1 MEGIRKLFIS
11 PNHRIEMKYLK
22 QTYDRLI
29 RGNFISRDSLSDHQ
43 RDMFRDIEDNLPEY
57 TGYFERIGLI
67 LTEGDGFFYMTRSE
81 NRTDL
86 ARKLERFSHW
96 IDVLDFLKAWD
107 AAFGPGFRFKLSRL
121 LHGIDADIELKD
133 KAAGLYDNKDR
144 NSEIASRLIDE
155 LLRQGFIETVD
166 NDAEE
171 YQATNAFLYLEELV
185 GMLTFEESD
194 DETA

>member
-1 MEGIRKLFIS
+1 
-11 PNHRIEMKYLK
+11 MKYLK